1 MGASTDQP
9 RCFESS
15 NRWVE
20 HLLSA
25 SAVGLSV
32 WEKQQVRLIRGSSH
46 VRYDMRGEPLRL
58 LTNMPL
64 TYLCEKSLVALTS
77 KMYFALT
84 WGLEE
89 DITKV
94 TKTKLGLPLL
104 LAA

>member
-1 MGASTDQP
+1 M
-9 RCFESS
+9 
-15 NRWVE
+15 
-20 HLLSA
+20 

-32 WEKQQVRLIRGSSH
+32 WEKELVRVIRGSSH
-46 VRYDMRGEPLRL
+46 VRYDIRGEPLRL

-64 TYLCEKSLVALTS
+64 TYFCEKSLVALTS

-84 WGLEE
+84 WGLGIEE

-104 LAA
+104 LAV